1 MKKYLVLFL
10 VFLPAM
16 SFGAPSVRMLGS
28 QPALSAAINSGAK
41 VTPVKSSGESSGVTT
56 SARIGSLHT
65 KPKSGALTS
74 AGSVSSSSRF
84 PVIQPAYSY
93 NSVNAPQTSG
103 GPAYAPANVDVAAIV
118 DAVTQNIQDNY
129 YDRNEVYNNN
139 EFVTAVQE
147 VMEDFENPRIDAV
160 RVRTAAQ
167 GSPKLYW
174 DNKGL
179 SLPSDYIYIW
189 VEEN

>member
-1 MKKYLVLFL
+1 
-10 VFLPAM
+10 
-16 SFGAPSVRMLGS
+16 
-28 QPALSAAINSGAK
+28 
-41 VTPVKSSGESSGVTT
+41 VKSSGESSGVTT

-65 KPKSGALTS
+65 KPKSGVLTS
-74 AGSVSSSSRF
+74 SGSVSSSSRF
-84 PVIQPAYSY
+84 PVIQPVHSYS
-93 NSVNAPQTSG
+93 SVSAPQTT
-103 GPAYAPANVDVAAIV
+103 GPSYAPANVDVAAIV
-118 DAVTQNIQDNY
+118 DAVTQNIQNNY

-147 VMEDFENPRIDAV
+147 VMEDFEDPRIDAV

-167 GSPKLYW
+167 GSPKPYW